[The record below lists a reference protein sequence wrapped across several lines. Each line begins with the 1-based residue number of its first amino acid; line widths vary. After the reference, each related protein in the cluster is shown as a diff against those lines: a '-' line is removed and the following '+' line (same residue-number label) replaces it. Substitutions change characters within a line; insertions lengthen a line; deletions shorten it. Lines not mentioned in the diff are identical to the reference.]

1 MRRLIVTTQKQQEA
15 LIARRIEAA
24 LENANRSYEQE
35 LLLRQ
40 ANITMLQS
48 QINPHF
54 LYNTLECIRG
64 QALLHN
70 EEEIAQTA
78 KALSLFFRYSISGKT
93 SIVTIG
99 EELDNIKNYIQI
111 QRFRFSERFSVE
123 IDVEDSSLTN
133 VMIPKLTLQPILE
146 NSIIHGFSDIVSDGI
161 LTIRVKRVSQNVSIE
176 ISDNGKGMRIGQ
188 LNRIYRQLNG
198 QKEEAEASGRVG
210 IGLQNVDRR
219 IKLLFGDEYGL
230 SLNSCLGM
238 GTTVEVFIPGNT
250 K

>member
-1 MRRLIVTTQKQQEA
+1 MRGLIVTTQKQQEA

-146 NSIIHGFSDIVSDGI
+146 NSIIHGFSDIVSGGI

>member
-1 MRRLIVTTQKQQEA
+1 MRGLIVTTQKQQEA

-146 NSIIHGFSDIVSDGI
+146 NSIIHGFSDIVSGGI

-176 ISDNGKGMRIGQ
+176 ISDNGKGMRIG
-188 LNRIYRQLNG
+188 
-198 QKEEAEASGRVG
+198 
-210 IGLQNVDRR
+210 
-219 IKLLFGDEYGL
+219 
-230 SLNSCLGM
+230 
-238 GTTVEVFIPGNT
+238 
-250 K
+250 

>member
-1 MRRLIVTTQKQQEA
+1 MRGLIVTTQKQQEA